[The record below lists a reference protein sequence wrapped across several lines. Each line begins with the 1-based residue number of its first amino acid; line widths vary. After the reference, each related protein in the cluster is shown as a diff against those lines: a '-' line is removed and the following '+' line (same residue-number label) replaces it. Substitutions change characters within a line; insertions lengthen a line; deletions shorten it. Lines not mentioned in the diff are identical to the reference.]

1 MDVHFMPDG
10 SCFPNF
16 MGNSSK
22 GADKNGSPQHYS
34 SDSKRTV
41 KMVKAAFQGGE
52 AVIELNDDALVEGL
66 VASMPITLQ
75 FHDRGDGT
83 KVGYFSAD
91 LFKGK
96 QVEGIKPE
104 AGDIVVNVR
113 TGKLSCI
120 AGKGSFRLIYCL
132 WGGSSQVYKIWKLH
146 REISKFISGRSKNRL
161 SVVILLIKSGNKK
174 DREGVVSRSFLL
186 FIRIRISYS

>member
-1 MDVHFMPDG
+1 MAGIWMSILCLTAG
-10 SCFPNF
+10 CFPNF

-113 TGKLSCI
+113 TGE
-120 AGKGSFRLIYCL
+120 AVVYC
-132 WGGSSQVYKIWKLH
+132 
-146 REISKFISGRSKNRL
+146 
-161 SVVILLIKSGNKK
+161 
-174 DREGVVSRSFLL
+174 REGEFSPDLLFMGRVVSGIQDLETAQGDFEIYLWK
-186 FIRIRISYS
+186 IKK